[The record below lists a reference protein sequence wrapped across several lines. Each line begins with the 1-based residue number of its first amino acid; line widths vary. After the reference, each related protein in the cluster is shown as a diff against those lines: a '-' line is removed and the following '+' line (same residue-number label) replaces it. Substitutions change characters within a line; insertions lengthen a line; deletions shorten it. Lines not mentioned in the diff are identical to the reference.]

1 MSVRKKLNLGFI
13 SLTCLLFISSIVSF
27 LQFKA
32 TQNDLEEVLQNRI
45 VQMQLTVKIQ
55 QELASQ
61 GLFLRSYILNQ
72 KDETA
77 KANLE
82 RYEKLLPESV
92 NELST
97 LVRSDY
103 TKNIMQQITALQKD
117 LLSHSEEA
125 VQAFNNG
132 NEDLALSYINNDVTK
147 DNKEIFQLT
156 KEMLEYHNEQLQK
169 VDTEVNQTVARAI
182 IISITLLLASVVIG
196 VYFMFFVKRSIVQPL
211 RQAIGAA
218 DTLAQG
224 DLTID
229 ELTHQSKDEI
239 GTLAVAVNTL
249 KHNLTGLMSNIQDS
263 ASHLSAVSEEL
274 SASTEEVT
282 ATSDDIAQRIQE
294 NSTHIVSSASASQQ
308 SAVAMDETAAGVQR
322 IAEATQSLH
331 SNAESMTQLAQ
342 TGGTTI
348 SIAKEQMSII
358 SVATSEIATLTEKLS
373 KQSEEIGQ
381 ITTVITAISEQ
392 TNLLALN
399 AAIEAAR
406 AGEHGK
412 GFAVV
417 ADEVRKLAE
426 ESNQSANQIV
436 AITKEILTDTRNVA
450 VAVDHGLASVK
461 DGVNKI
467 HEAGDAFYSITS
479 AVTAFTE
486 QIEEI
491 SATSEEIS
499 ASAEQVAASV
509 TEIASV
515 SNQSASN
522 SQIIGESVD
531 EQVATM
537 QQVNAVAEEL
547 SQHAQQLQ
555 TLLQQFKI

>member
-32 TQNDLEEVLQNRI
+32 TQNDLEEVLDNRI
-45 VQMQLTVKIQ
+45 VQIQLTEKIR

-61 GLFLRSYILNQ
+61 GLFLRSYILNN
-72 KDETA
+72 KDDTV

-82 RYEKLLPESV
+82 HYEKQLPESV
-92 NELST
+92 KELSAV
-97 LVRSDY
+97 VRSDY
-103 TKNIMQQITALQKD
+103 TKNIMQQLTSLQNE
-117 LLSHSEEA
+117 LLINSEKA
-125 VQAFNNG
+125 IQAFNNG
-132 NEDLALSYINNDVTK
+132 NVDKALAYINNDVTK
-147 DNKEIFQLT
+147 NNKEIFKLT
-156 KEMLEYHNEQLQK
+156 TDLIDYNDAQLQK
-169 VDTEVNQTVARAI
+169 VDDEVNQTVSRAI
-182 IISITLLLASVVIG
+182 IIAITLLLASVVIG
-196 VYFMFFVKRSIVQPL
+196 LYFMYFVKRSIIQPL
-211 RQAIGAA
+211 RQAIEAA

-224 DLTID
+224 DLTIA

-249 KHNLTGLMSNIQDS
+249 KQNLTGLMSNIQDS

-294 NSTHIVSSASASQQ
+294 NSTHIASSASASQQ
-308 SAVAMDETAAGVQR
+308 SAVAMDETATGVQR

-331 SNAESMTQLAQ
+331 HNAESMTQLAL

-348 SIAKEQMSII
+348 STAKEQMTII
-358 SVATSEIATLTEKLS
+358 SVATTEIATLTQKLS

-381 ITTVITAISEQ
+381 ITAVITAISEQ

-426 ESNQSANQIV
+426 ESNQSASQIV

-450 VAVDHGLASVK
+450 AAVDNGLASVN

-522 SQIIGESVD
+522 SQMIAESVD

-547 SQHAQQLQ
+547 SQNAQQLQ
-555 TLLQQFKI
+555 ALLQQFKL